1 MLWVRFDEQDRQ
13 IRSPHF
19 CLNSIIGG
27 QVCMQD
33 FYELSNLVV
42 VFLHDI
48 NCPDCQR
55 VSADFVRQEDAYQNH
70 QSRVLLIFPQTLQE
84 IRLALQWNATLLKS
98 LEKSSIHL
106 LSDPGKYTRQSYA
119 RLMSASLT
127 GEDDT
132 ILFVLDSYG
141 SPYTAVIARE
151 LDDPEIHSEI
161 LSWLQ
166 YIEIQCPE

>member
-13 IRSPHF
+13 IRAPHF
-19 CLNSIIGG
+19 CLNSIMGD

-33 FYELSNLVV
+33 FYELSNLVLA
-42 VFLHDI
+42 FLHDI

-55 VSADFVRQEDAYQNH
+55 VLADFARQENAYQNH
-70 QSRVLLIFPQTLQE
+70 QSRVLLTFPQTLPE
-84 IRLALQWNATLLKS
+84 IRRSLQWNATLLKS
-98 LEKSSIHL
+98 LEKSSILL

-132 ILFVLDSYG
+132 ILFVLNSYG